1 MLSNYLVFLVLY
13 VVHGHVVIDVF
24 TNLRGSSPQHKDN
37 NMILTFDE
45 TDIKRLL
52 EQYIDEDFD
61 GVNREE
67 IGIRLCYSE
76 HDGVYAEVD
85 LT

>member
-1 MLSNYLVFLVLY
+1 
-13 VVHGHVVIDVF
+13 
-24 TNLRGSSPQHKDN
+24 
-37 NMILTFDE
+37 MILTFDE